1 LAGFTDGNLSI
12 TVYYR
17 KKDSKIIRTSVQT
30 FFRKEVKQNYS
41 RYVTADQGGL
51 VILIL

>member
-1 LAGFTDGNLSI
+1 LAGFTDGNFSI

-41 RYVTADQGGL
+41 RYVTADQGG
-51 VILIL
+51 